1 MSENPQTP
9 SQTFFNNLYDKL
21 GSNFFLGCF
30 VIALG
35 AVGYLY
41 FDLQKCQNGSMD
53 LEQKNSHERAADKQ
67 EFIDY
72 LIGIHKEVQ
81 EVKTEAETEADKTE
95 AQKAQ
100 IFKLKKDLKWK
111 K

>member
-1 MSENPQTP
+1 MSDTPQTP
-9 SQTFFNNLYDKL
+9 SQIFFNNLYDKF
-21 GSNFFLGCF
+21 GSNFFLTCF
-30 VIALG
+30 VVALM

-67 EFIDY
+67 EFINY
-72 LIGIHKEVQ
+72 LIGIHKEVK

-95 AQKAQ
+95 VQKAQ
-100 IFKLKKDLKWK
+100 ISKIKKDLK
-111 K
+111 